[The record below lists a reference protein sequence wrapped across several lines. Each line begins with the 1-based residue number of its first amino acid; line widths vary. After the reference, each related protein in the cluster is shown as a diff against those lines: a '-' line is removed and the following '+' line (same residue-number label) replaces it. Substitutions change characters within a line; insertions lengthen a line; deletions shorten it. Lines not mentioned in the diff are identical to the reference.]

1 MSRTSLRGLL
11 LSTLMAATILGGA
24 AISVVGM
31 PVVHAQNQT
40 AGTDQQPAAEV
51 EQEAQEFTA
60 NLTGDSEVPPVT
72 TNATG
77 SAEFELNDDGDEMS
91 YDLEVEDIEGVLY
104 AHIHQGSETE
114 NGDIVVTLY
123 NATDGPTDEI
133 DGTLESGT
141 FTAEDFEGPLQGQ
154 NMTDLVDA
162 IEGGQAYVNVHTE
175 ANPPGELRGTI
186 EVAPAEASDDTSG
199 ADDESSDDS
208 DTGSEDDDG
217 NNNDN

>member
-1 MSRTSLRGLL
+1 MSRTSLRSLL
-11 LSTLMAATILGGA
+11 LSTLLAATLLGGA
-24 AISVVGM
+24 AISVAGI
-31 PVVHAQNQT
+31 PVAHAQNQT
-40 AGTDQQPAAEV
+40 AGTQGQQSAAQP
-51 EQEAQEFTA
+51 EQQAQEFSA

-77 SAEFELNDDGDEMS
+77 SAEFELNDDADEMT
-91 YDLEVEDIEGVLY
+91 YDLEVEEIEGVLF
-104 AHIHQGSETE
+104 AHIHQGSDSE
-114 NGDIVVTLY
+114 NGPIVVTLF

-175 ANPPGELRGTI
+175 ANPPGEVRGTI
-186 EVAPAEASDDTSG
+186 EAATAAASDDAG
-199 ADDESSDDS
+199 GDDGGDDDEGDDSSD
-208 DTGSEDDDG
+208 GGDDD
-217 NNNDN
+217 N